1 MQKII
6 AVLLFFAGI
15 LFVQNCSTKTLVSGE
30 INRQWM
36 LIEFQ
41 DFPRDLMVK
50 NRANMDMSPTKTNPN
65 QYGATMG
72 CNKMFL
78 TATFYSKGTVKFS
91 DIGSTMMYCEG
102 NMDLETAFAKSLPT
116 MTKYQIDGHHLT
128 LTNDKDEKMKFVAA
142 DWD

>member
-6 AVLLFFAGI
+6 AVLLFSVGI
-15 LFVQNCSTKTLVSGE
+15 LFLQNCSTKSLVSE
-30 INRQWM
+30 NINRQWM

-50 NRANMDMSPTKTNPN
+50 NRANMDMSLTKTNPN

-72 CNKMFL
+72 CNKMFFG
-78 TATFYSKGTVKFS
+78 AKFNSNGTVKFS

-102 NMDLETAFAKSLPT
+102 NMDLESAFTKFLPT
-116 MTKYQIDGHHLT
+116 MTKYKVEGHHLT
-128 LTNDKDEKMKFVAA
+128 LSNDKGERMKFVAA

>member
-1 MQKII
+1 
-6 AVLLFFAGI
+6 
-15 LFVQNCSTKTLVSGE
+15 
-30 INRQWM
+30 
-36 LIEFQ
+36 
-41 DFPRDLMVK
+41 
-50 NRANMDMSPTKTNPN
+50 
-65 QYGATMG
+65 MG

-78 TATFYSKGTVKFS
+78 TATFYSNGTVKFS

-128 LTNDKDEKMKFVAA
+128 LINDKGEKMKFVAA

>member
-6 AVLLFFAGI
+6 AVLLFSAGI

-41 DFPRDLMVK
+41 DFPRDLMMK

-78 TATFYSKGTVKFS
+78 TATFYSNGTVKFS

-102 NMDLETAFAKSLPT
+102 NMDLDTEFGKELPK
-116 MTKYQIDGHHLT
+116 MTKFKIEGHHLT
-128 LTNDKDEKMKFVAA
+128 LSDGKGSEMKFVAA

>member
-6 AVLLFFAGI
+6 AVLLFSAGI

-50 NRANMDMSPTKTNPN
+50 NRANMD
-65 QYGATMG
+65 
-72 CNKMFL
+72 
-78 TATFYSKGTVKFS
+78 TVSYTHLDVYKRQ
-91 DIGSTMMYCEG
+91 
-102 NMDLETAFAKSLPT
+102 DL
-116 MTKYQIDGHHLT
+116 
-128 LTNDKDEKMKFVAA
+128 
-142 DWD
+142 